1 MNMTST
7 KKRMM
12 VISAHSADFVW
23 RSGGVIAK
31 YAHSS
36 WDVSVICLS
45 YGERGESAYLWKN
58 GKTLEQIK
66 LIRRGE
72 SSKAAEILGAKVSFL
87 DWDDYPLVMTQER
100 IMDLVRSIR
109 QFRPEIVITHG
120 HKDPFNVDHVTV
132 SNSVMEAIIL
142 SQANGVI
149 PDMEVIDPPRVF
161 GFEHHQSELSDFKP
175 DVIIDITD
183 SFEMK
188 EKAMQCFET
197 QKYLIEYYSLRA
209 KIRGN
214 HFNRIRGGNRSR
226 YAEAFMRYYPYTGDE
241 FP

>member
-1 MNMTST
+1 MTST
-7 KKRMM
+7 KKKLL

-31 YAHSS
+31 FAHGS

-45 YGERGESAYLWKN
+45 FGERGESANLWKT
-58 GKTLEQIK
+58 GKTLEEIK
-66 LIRRGE
+66 SIRRAE

-87 DWDDYPLVMTQER
+87 DWDDYPLIITQER
-100 IMDLVRSIR
+100 TMKLVSSIR
-109 QFRPEIVITHG
+109 QLRPEIVITHG

-132 SNSVMEAIIL
+132 SNSVMESVIL
-142 SQANGVI
+142 SQANGVM
-149 PDMEVIDPPRVF
+149 PEMEVIDPPRVF

-183 SFEMK
+183 SFELK
-188 EKAMQCFET
+188 EKAMQCFAT
-197 QKYLIEYYSLRA
+197 QKHLIEYYSLRA
-209 KIRGN
+209 KMRGN
-214 HFNRIRGGNRSR
+214 HFNRIKGGNKSY
-226 YAEAFMRYYPYTGDE
+226 YAEAFMRYYPYVGDE